1 MDMKSEARK
10 LFLAG
15 VGTAALTC
23 EKAGDV
29 IGKLIEK
36 GKLSVEEGKELS
48 EELKRDISNK
58 SAEKK
63 EDVINKFDEM
73 RPLTKEMLKDILDE
87 KNYVTK
93 ADLLELKRRF
103 DIIEEKLDIII
114 NKSNEAKTEE

>member
-48 EELKRDISNK
+48 EELKRDISDK

-63 EDVINKFDEM
+63 EDVMNKFDEI

-93 ADLLELKRRF
+93 ADLLELKRRL
-103 DIIEEKLDIII
+103 DVIEEKLDIII

>member
-36 GKLSVEEGKELS
+36 GKLSVEEGKEQAKK
-48 EELKRDISNK
+48 LKSIQSK
-58 SAEKK
+58 TIKT
-63 EDVINKFDEM
+63 VILCF
-73 RPLTKEMLKDILDE
+73 
-87 KNYVTK
+87 
-93 ADLLELKRRF
+93 
-103 DIIEEKLDIII
+103 
-114 NKSNEAKTEE
+114 

>member
-48 EELKRDISNK
+48 EELKRDISDK

-63 EDVINKFDEM
+63 EDVMNKFDEK

-93 ADLLELKRRF
+93 ADLLELKRRL
-103 DIIEEKLDIII
+103 DVIEEKLDIII

>member
-48 EELKRDISNK
+48 EEWKRGISDK

-63 EDVINKFDEM
+63 EDVMNKFDEI

>member
-1 MDMKSEARK
+1 
-10 LFLAG
+10 
-15 VGTAALTC
+15 
-23 EKAGDV
+23 
-29 IGKLIEK
+29 
-36 GKLSVEEGKELS
+36 
-48 EELKRDISNK
+48 
-58 SAEKK
+58 
-63 EDVINKFDEM
+63 M